1 MGQPGSKIN
10 YFINIYVLHYF
21 WPTMDL
27 PTLLKKYP
35 RESQHSTRLFE
46 KILKKYIDRRCR
58 SLIWIFLGNVSVIQP
73 LFFNYLYFNHM

>member
-10 YFINIYVLHYF
+10 YFRKFMYCTVHYF

-58 SLIWIFLGNVSVIQP
+58 SLIWIFWEMYQ
-73 LFFNYLYFNHM
+73 